1 MMGEMVQDSAKTR
14 ILEASLSTTP
24 PHKAG
29 INTRTWEEALFENM
43 PVAAAVTLL
52 TKLQSDIRYAEG
64 EVLNNLLNSV
74 DVGDYRVNQ
83 MTAQVI
89 PESQIVMRGSQYKA
103 NIVLS
108 AVDSTKRP
116 AVFVNGKQLPEDSR
130 GQFTAIAGAPG
141 TYPIKGYI
149 EMPNNDGSMMRQN
162 FESEYFVTEPSAT
175 VAPLLMNVLYAG
187 IANEMRI
194 AVPGVPSGNVTA
206 TMTNGTLTR
215 KGDIWEARPS
225 KVGTDAVISVNA
237 RMADGRSVEMAK
249 NTFRVR
255 ALPDP
260 MPYIEYKDQ
269 NGNMRKFRGGN
280 MTKRNL
286 IETEVLQAA
295 IDDEILNIKFDV
307 LRFELLFFDS
317 MGNAIPEVSQGP
329 RFSDNQKDRI
339 RRLTRGKRFFIRGVV
354 AKGPDGLERTLPPI
368 EVIVN

>member
-1 MMGEMVQDSAKTR
+1 
-14 ILEASLSTTP
+14 
-24 PHKAG
+24 
-29 INTRTWEEALFENM
+29 
-43 PVAAAVTLL
+43 
-52 TKLQSDIRYAEG
+52 
-64 EVLNNLLNSV
+64 
-74 DVGDYRVNQ
+74 

-149 EMPNNDGSMMRQN
+149 EMPHNDGSMMRQN

-260 MPYIEYKDQ
+260 MPYIEYKAVSYTHLADIDFLSFIQHKLFTIGSYLATDQ
-269 NGNMRKFRGGN
+269 ETTELKIESQLTPESIERIEREIDRLDSELPQMKNFILPGGSRSASLAHVCRTVCRRAERQIYRLAETNPVEEPVLIFVNRLSDYLFVLARKECI
-280 MTKRNL
+280 RNRC
-286 IETEVLQAA
+286 V
-295 IDDEILNIKFDV
+295 
-307 LRFELLFFDS
+307 
-317 MGNAIPEVSQGP
+317 
-329 RFSDNQKDRI
+329 
-339 RRLTRGKRFFIRGVV
+339 
-354 AKGPDGLERTLPPI
+354 
-368 EVIVN
+368 